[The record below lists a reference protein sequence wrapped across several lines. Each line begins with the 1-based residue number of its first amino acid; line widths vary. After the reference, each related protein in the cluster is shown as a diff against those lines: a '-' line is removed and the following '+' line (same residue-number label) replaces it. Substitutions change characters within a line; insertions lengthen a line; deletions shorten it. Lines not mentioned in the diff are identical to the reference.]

1 MSDDSTRI
9 SIAKLN
15 DSNYGTRSMMIEALL
30 TSKELFTDIV
40 EVAVDTVDD
49 KGDPRAQSDIDAEIE
64 KKLKKRSKTKMAQAR
79 SEMILRVEPSQL
91 SHMRDKDPL
100 TVWEDLKSV
109 HRLRGFTGS
118 LVQRKKLL
126 LMKMKKG
133 QSMLVQQLP
142 RRTRFS
148 PSPLDFPAAY
158 KSVISTFNATSPKD
172 LTLDFVTTQLLNEEA
187 SLSFTTTNN
196 TTSTARE
203 SGDVAM
209 AAYHHN
215 PPKCYLCD
223 GPHLKRDCPNL
234 ASFESWKKG
243 VNAGEAHVAKEMI
256 DSDFEDAEDPF

>member
-15 DSNYGTRSMMIEALL
+15 DSNYGTWSMMIEALL
-30 TSKELFTDIV
+30 TSKELFTDIM

-109 HRLRGFTGS
+109 HRLPGFTGS

-126 LMKMKKG
+126 LMNMKKG
-133 QSMLVQQLP
+133 QSMVNWIGEVKEH
-142 RRTRFS
+142 
-148 PSPLDFPAAY
+148 A
-158 KSVISTFNATSPKD
+158 FNMGEAGSA
-172 LTLDFVTTQLLNEEA
+172 VTEADQILAITLLNEEA

-196 TTSTARE
+196 TTSTARK